1 MTALVQLDEYRH
13 AVLAL
18 EMTLEQL
25 ERVDEDP
32 RRWAWALISLHNALQ
47 GCMVL
52 ALEGS
57 GAATLTSRRR
67 PMNGPGARAPG
78 GSLPEIPTRPDG
90 DAPEAPGRYLDR
102 FLDLWEKVKDSD
114 PMLRSPHSRV
124 LQPTEDQESSVRWL
138 NAWRDRFVHYRP
150 GATTLDTVNPPWR
163 VVEVVRVIEW
173 LLEESGNVR
182 FPDPELETRAEQLVQ
197 AIHWEAEG
205 MMQ

>member
-32 RRWAWALISLHNALQ
+32 RRWAWALVSLHNALQ
-47 GCMVL
+47 GSMVL
-52 ALEGS
+52 ALKGS
-57 GAATLTSRRR
+57 GAAMVTTV
-67 PMNGPGARAPG
+67 PERAMEGGGHGSGSAPDASMPPG
-78 GSLPEIPTRPDG
+78 GG
-90 DAPEAPGRYLDR
+90 DHDAPGRYLDR
-102 FLDLWEKVKDSD
+102 FLDLWEKVKDPD
-114 PMLRSPHSRV
+114 PMLRSPESRV

-163 VVEVVRVIEW
+163 VVEIAGVIEW

-182 FPDPELETRAEQLVQ
+182 FPDPEMEARAARLVE
-197 AIHWEAEG
+197 AVRWEAEA
-205 MMQ
+205 MMR

>member
-32 RRWAWALISLHNALQ
+32 RRWAWALVSLHNALQ
-47 GCMVL
+47 GSMVL
-52 ALEGS
+52 ALKGS
-57 GAATLTSRRR
+57 GAATVTSRQGEMRR
-67 PMNGPGARAPG
+67 AGVRGPAGP
-78 GSLPEIPTRPDG
+78 
-90 DAPEAPGRYLDR
+90 APEVTGTVAGRAADAPGRYLDR

-114 PMLRSPHSRV
+114 PMLRGPDSRV
-124 LQPTEDQESSVRWL
+124 LQPSEEQETSVRWL
-138 NAWRDRFVHYRP
+138 DAWRDRFVHYRP

-163 VVEVVRVIEW
+163 VVEVVRVIDW
-173 LLEESGNVR
+173 LLGESGNVR
-182 FPDPELETRAEQLVQ
+182 FPDPELETRAHQLVQ
-197 AIHWEAEG
+197 AIRWEAEG